1 MFLRKTPRKK
11 DGKTHDYWSVVE
23 NKRVA
28 CGRVVQRHV
37 LYLGE
42 INSTQAAVWR
52 KAIEVLDD
60 DVGHPRT
67 MALFPEDRCAGIAP
81 DASIVQLRLSD
92 MRLCRP
98 RQWGACWLA
107 GQLWQAL
114 QLDRFW
120 ADHLPPSRKGTRWD
134 QVLQVLV
141 SYRLIAP
148 GSEWKLHR
156 DWFGRSAMADLLGA
170 DFGLAESHKLYA
182 CHDFL
187 LQHKDALFSHLTARW
202 RDLFNANFDVLLY
215 DLTSTYFEINASD
228 VAGGDKR
235 RHGYSRDKRPDCPQ
249 VVIALVV
256 TPDGLPL
263 AYEVL
268 PGNTADCT
276 TLRMFL
282 ARIEQQYGR
291 ARRIWVMDRGIPTEA
306 VLAEMRASDPPVQY
320 LVGTPKGRLSRVE
333 KQLLAKPWQEARP
346 GVSVKLLDEDGELYV
361 FAESAARVSKERA
374 MRRRQL
380 KWLWKRLREL
390 AAMEVPR
397 EEMLMKL
404 GAARAR
410 APTAWRLV
418 DIEMDKE
425 SAMFIYALNR
435 LKLRRIRQREGRYLL
450 RTNLTENDPALL
462 WQYLH
467 AARCC
472 RTGVQGPE
480 GRPGDTASLPSGS
493 TQGRS
498 SYLHCVFG
506 LLPADHVAAS
516 PACPGTWAD
525 RAECS
530 REVRSRSDD
539 RRSSADHRRTR
550 AAAHSLHP
558 AGAGTQAPDPAAQAQ
573 FAAAATT
580 ADHLPHGFQ
589 TPRVVQTFP
598 TNPLIGNGR
607 ETENTPI
614 REDGLTVLPL
624 TGLAATAPSIAA
636 ASEHRSSAVVHAFQ
650 REHPCPSTGACP
662 GYVKD
667 HIHPLARLRGF
678 ASLMHRFQ
686 PRSL

>member
-1 MFLRKTPRKK
+1 MFLRKTQRKK
-11 DGKTHDYWSVVE
+11 DGKTHEYWSVVE

-28 CGRVVQRHV
+28 GGRVVQRHV

-42 INSTQAAVWR
+42 INSSQAEGWR

-60 DVGHPRT
+60 DAGRSRT

-81 DASIVQLRLSD
+81 DASVVQVRLSE

-120 ADHLPPSRKGTRWD
+120 LDRLPPSRKGTPWD

-141 SYRLIAP
+141 AYRLIAP

-156 DWFGRSAMADLLGA
+156 DWFGKSAMADLLGA
-170 DFGLAESHKLYA
+170 DFGLAEAHKLYA
-182 CHDFL
+182 CHDVL
-187 LQHKDALFSHLTARW
+187 LQHKDALFAHLMARW

-228 VAGGDKR
+228 VAEGDKR

-282 ARIEQQYGR
+282 ARIERQYGR
-291 ARRIWVMDRGIPTEA
+291 ARRVWVMDRGIPTEA
-306 VLAEMRASDPPVQY
+306 VLAEMRGSDPPVQY
-320 LVGTPKGRLSRVE
+320 LVGTPKGRLSRLE

-346 GVSVKLLDEDGELYV
+346 GVSVKLLAEDDELYV
-361 FAESAARVSKERA
+361 YAESVERVSKERA

-390 AAMEVPR
+390 AAMEVRR

-418 DIEMDKE
+418 DIEMDKAGAGF
-425 SAMFIYALNR
+425 SYTLNR
-435 LKLRRIRQREGRYLL
+435 QKPRRIRQREGRYLL

-462 WQYLH
+462 WQYYTQLVAVEEAFKNLKGDLAIRPIFHQEERRAHIFIAFLAYCLQVTLQRRLH
-467 AARCC
+467 ALAPGLTARSALEKFAA
-472 RTGVQGPE
+472 VQMIDVHLPTTDGSELVMTRYTQPE
-480 GRPGDTASLPSGS
+480 PELQLLIQQLRLSLPP
-493 TQGRS
+493 QPPPRI
-498 SYLHCVFG
+498 
-506 LLPADHVAAS
+506 A
-516 PACPGTWAD
+516 
-525 RAECS
+525 
-530 REVRSRSDD
+530 
-539 RRSSADHRRTR
+539 TR
-550 AAAHSLHP
+550 
-558 AGAGTQAPDPAAQAQ
+558 
-573 FAAAATT
+573 
-580 ADHLPHGFQ
+580 
-589 TPRVVQTFP
+589 
-598 TNPLIGNGR
+598 PL
-607 ETENTPI
+607 
-614 REDGLTVLPL
+614 
-624 TGLAATAPSIAA
+624 
-636 ASEHRSSAVVHAFQ
+636 
-650 REHPCPSTGACP
+650 
-662 GYVKD
+662 
-667 HIHPLARLRGF
+667 
-678 ASLMHRFQ
+678 
-686 PRSL
+686 

>member
-28 CGRVVQRHV
+28 GGRVVQRHV

-42 INSTQAAVWR
+42 INSSQAAGWR

-60 DVGHPRT
+60 DAGHPRT
-67 MALFPEDRCAGIAP
+67 LALFPEQRCTGVAP
-81 DASIVQLRLSD
+81 DASVVQLRLAD
-92 MRLCRP
+92 MRLCRL

-114 QLDRFW
+114 ELDRFW
-120 ADHLPPSRKGTRWD
+120 ADRLPPSRKGTHWD

-156 DWFGRSAMADLLGA
+156 EWFGNSAMANLLGA

-187 LQHKDALFSHLTARW
+187 LPHKEALFAHLMARW
-202 RDLFNANFDVLLY
+202 RDLFHADFDVLLY

-228 VAGGDKR
+228 VAEDDKR

-291 ARRIWVMDRGIPTEA
+291 ARRVWVMDRGIPTEA
-306 VLAEMRASDPPVQY
+306 VLAEMRAGDPPVQY
-320 LVGTPKGRLSRVE
+320 LVRTPKGRLSRLE
-333 KQLLAKPWQEARP
+333 KRLLAKPWQQARA
-346 GVSVKLLDEDGELYV
+346 GVAVKLLAEDGELYV
-361 FAESAARVSKERA
+361 YAESVDRVSKERA

-390 AAMEVPR
+390 AAMDVPR

-418 DIEMDKE
+418 DIAMDQQ
-425 SAMFIYALNR
+425 SARFSYTLNR
-435 LKLRRIRQREGRYLL
+435 QKLRRIRRREGRYLL

-462 WQYLH
+462 WQYYTQLVAVEQAFKNLKGDLAIRPIFHQEQRRIEAHIFIAFLAYCLQITLQRRLH
-467 AARCC
+467 VLAPGLTAR
-472 RTGVQGPE
+472 
-480 GRPGDTASLPSGS
+480 
-493 TQGRS
+493 
-498 SYLHCVFG
+498 
-506 LLPADHVAAS
+506 
-516 PACPGTWAD
+516 
-525 RAECS
+525 
-530 REVRSRSDD
+530 
-539 RRSSADHRRTR
+539 SA
-550 AAAHSLHP
+550 LEK
-558 AGAGTQAPDPAAQAQ
+558 
-573 FAAAATT
+573 FAAVQMIDVRLPTT
-580 ADHLPHGFQ
+580 D
-589 TPRVVQTFP
+589 
-598 TNPLIGNGR
+598 GR
-607 ETENTPI
+607 ELL
-614 REDGLTVLPL
+614 LTRYTQPEPELRLLIQQLKLNLPPQPPPRI
-624 TGLAATAPSIAA
+624 ATVP
-636 ASEHRSSAVVHAFQ
+636 
-650 REHPCPSTGACP
+650 P
-662 GYVKD
+662 
-667 HIHPLARLRGF
+667 HPL
-678 ASLMHRFQ
+678 
-686 PRSL
+686 